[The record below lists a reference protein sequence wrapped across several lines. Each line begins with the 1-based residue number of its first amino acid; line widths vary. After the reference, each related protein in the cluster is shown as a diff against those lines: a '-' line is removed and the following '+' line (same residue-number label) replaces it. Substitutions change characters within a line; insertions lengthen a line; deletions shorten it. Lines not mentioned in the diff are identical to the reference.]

1 MRTRAHAGIA
11 KAAGGEGIGTP
22 REAPVAPEGAR
33 AMVLRNTKP
42 RRQPNRRSFPY
53 GAPPCRIYRPCRSV
67 MQSGGRKPT
76 WVLEFEPASRPWI
89 EPLMG
94 WTASDDP
101 FAQIRL
107 TFPTLTAAV
116 AYAEREGLDYRVIE
130 PPVSRLRAAS
140 TQAKWGSSN
149 RPRRSG
155 ARTHRHRAQ

>member
-1 MRTRAHAGIA
+1 MRNRAHANIG
-11 KAAGGEGIGTP
+11 KAAAGEGIGWS

-33 AMVLRNTKP
+33 AMLLRNTRP
-42 RRQPNRRSFPY
+42 RGQPNRRGFPH

-67 MQSGGRKPT
+67 MQSGGCNRPA
-76 WVLEFEPASRPWI
+76 WVLEFEPASPPWI

-116 AYAEREGLDYRVIE
+116 YRVIE
-130 PPVSRLRAAS
+130 PPVSRPRAAS
-140 TQAKWGSSN
+140 TQAMWGSSPQPPASVR
-149 RPRRSG
+149 RPD
-155 ARTHRHRAQ
+155 THASSPMMQT